1 MKEKLLFI
9 LDIKKD
15 IKLNTYSNY
24 FIQLN
29 TGIANVSDSKKI
41 LLSTFHNK
49 FYKKFIDRISDEFLK
64 KIYELKKK
72 IYYAPELEIFNL
84 RHDKIKNLDLI
95 INHLIIIEIIRIYDF
110 KQIVIITDNFLT
122 KEFYNANN
130 YNRKI
135 KIYYK
140 GQSPFL
146 NFVLLKIIKFYI
158 KAFIVVLFVK
168 FLKKNIFFRKINSVA
183 LSLYPIFYKE
193 NKEFFFK
200 SNNKF
205 KLNFLL
211 TDESH
216 LGLSLKK
223 ILLLIF
229 KLNIKK
235 FIYIEKYIKIKDLFL
250 SLKDSIKKLNYI
262 KRSDFNI
269 KINDVDISAFYK
281 NYLILSYIN
290 RSKIEIYKNAIIYFF
305 SKHKI
310 KEFHY
315 YLFEYNFGF
324 FLTRVLRENLTGIKT
339 IGYQHGIFS
348 DNIFW
353 LNVISKL
360 ENSSY
365 FPNTIYA
372 FNKQNQKFYKEKL
385 KNFKIIYKL
394 RKKKLSNLSR
404 ELKFNNKLL
413 QERILILTGTHD
425 ASHIYDIVKKKLLTG
440 DKKKYYIKFHPKVNF
455 NYKAIKNLEVIHSI
469 KNISFTKVFVSP
481 TSTLLFDFINLK
493 KKIYILNINYFFNI
507 TPSYYKKYIQSF

>member
-1 MKEKLLFI
+1 MKKKLLFI

-29 TGIANVSDSKKI
+29 AGIANVSDSKQI

-72 IYYAPELEIFNL
+72 ISYAPELEIFNL

-110 KQIVIITDNFLT
+110 KQIIIITDNFLT
-122 KEFYNANN
+122 KEFYNDNN
-130 YNRKI
+130 YNQKI
-135 KIYYK
+135 RISYK

-146 NFVLLKIIKFYI
+146 NIVIFKIIKFYI

-168 FLKKNIFFRKINSVA
+168 LLKKNNFIKKINNVA
-183 LSLYPIFYKE
+183 LSLYPIFYKK

-205 KLNFLL
+205 KLNFFL

-223 ILLLIF
+223 ILLYIS

-235 FIYIEKYIKIKDLFL
+235 IIYIEQYIKIKDLFL
-250 SLKDSIKKLNYI
+250 GLKDSIIKLNYI
-262 KRSDFNI
+262 KKSDFNI

-281 NYLILSYIN
+281 NYLILSYLN

-324 FLTRVLRENLTGIKT
+324 FLTKVLRENLTGIKT

-365 FPNTIYA
+365 LPNTIYA

-385 KNFKIIYKL
+385 KNFNIIYKL

-413 QERILILTGTHD
+413 KERILILTGTHD

-440 DKKKYYIKFHPKVNF
+440 DTNKYYIKFHPKVNF
-455 NYKAIKNLEVIHSI
+455 NYKPIKNLEVLHSI

-493 KKIYILNINYFFNI
+493 KKINILNIDYFFNI